1 MRYFGLLL
9 VGLLILVSCKKE
21 SNFQDYDLIQHGLS
35 IKIKAPLNPE
45 VSVTDMGIA
54 KDVTVK
60 KGEDFSIQILSSSV
74 TTYDTQKIIAEKKK
88 EVLESK
94 YFSEIVLENERG
106 FVFEKKIDEDNINY
120 DFRSVKILGDTE
132 YDFQIGLVGKFT
144 KEAAIAMFEAVQ

>member
-1 MRYFGLLL
+1 MKYFGLLL
-9 VGLLILVSCKKE
+9 IGLLVIISCKKE

-35 IKIKAPLNPE
+35 IKIKAPVDPE

-60 KGEDFSIQILSSSV
+60 KGDDFSIQILSSSA
-74 TTYDTQKIIAEKKK
+74 TTYDIQKILAEKKK
-88 EVLESK
+88 IVLDGK
-94 YFSEIVLENERG
+94 YFSEIVLENEAG
-106 FVFEKKIDEDNINY
+106 FVFEKKIDEENINY